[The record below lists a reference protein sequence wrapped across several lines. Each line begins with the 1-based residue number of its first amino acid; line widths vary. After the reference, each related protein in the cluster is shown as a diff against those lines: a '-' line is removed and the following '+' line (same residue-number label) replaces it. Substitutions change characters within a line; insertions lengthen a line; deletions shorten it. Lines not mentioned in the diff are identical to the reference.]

1 MPTRDVD
8 RDGVPPGDGRGA
20 LEKKPPAAGVT
31 PRPSN
36 EGKKLRGQAHNPP
49 GRRLPRPRR
58 RGRHHRPTTR
68 GLAIATALVAL
79 VGVAFYGALGNHGG
93 RASSLPADDL
103 EGMTDPRVTQANIQA
118 TICRRG
124 YTRTVRPPREV
135 TDAIKHQLVAGVR
148 GNMWEYELDHVVP
161 LDLGGAPLDRRN
173 FALQP
178 RAGACNAHQK
188 AALER
193 LLSIMVCAG
202 DLTLNGAQ
210 HEIATDWRAAYK
222 KWINGKGCGQ
232 Q

>member
-1 MPTRDVD
+1 
-8 RDGVPPGDGRGA
+8 
-20 LEKKPPAAGVT
+20 VT

-49 GRRLPRPRR
+49 GRPLPRPRR
-58 RGRHHRPTTR
+58 PGRHHRPTTR

-135 TDAIKHQLVAGVR
+135 TDAIKHQLVAGVG
-148 GNMWEYELDHVVP
+148 GNMWGRVEERRGSLGHAATLRFLSP
-161 LDLGGAPLDRRN
+161 LIEPDVRFRIRLSDKTQA
-173 FALQP
+173 F
-178 RAGACNAHQK
+178 
-188 AALER
+188 ALER
-193 LLSIMVCAG
+193 L
-202 DLTLNGAQ
+202 
-210 HEIATDWRAAYK
+210 
-222 KWINGKGCGQ
+222 
-232 Q
+232 